1 MAPVSTTLEEPIEP
15 PAAVPVPS
23 ERISWGAIIG
33 GAVTALGVGALLYA
47 LGFALGLSAI
57 NPDNPSSFRA
67 SSIFTG
73 IWSLVTAF
81 LALFAGGMVASRGAG
96 VYTRSAGA
104 IHGLVMWGLT
114 TIAGT
119 VLVFNL
125 LTLAIGGAAAIGK
138 TAIEAGAGAVSDTA
152 GQAPGLAH
160 ALGINFDDLLAPIN
174 RRLRAENKPQI
185 TAAQLEAATKDVI
198 GDSLRQGR
206 LDRDMLTASIAQ
218 KTNLSRQDAD
228 DIATRMQAA
237 FDRTVERAR
246 VTVGGTA
253 NSLQTGAL
261 RAAEETGKAFW
272 GVFGALLIG
281 LVSAVLGA
289 IAGSRHRDDIDFRG
303 RGPERGVPAVSPT
316 GVPGTFF
323 PRTRTN
329 P

>member
-1 MAPVSTTLEEPIEP
+1 MAPVTTTLEEPIEP
-15 PAAVPVPS
+15 STPVAPPS

-57 NPDNPSSFRA
+57 DPDNPSSFRA

-114 TIAGT
+114 TIAGA
-119 VLVFNL
+119 LLLFNI
-125 LTLAIGGAAAIGK
+125 LTLAIGSAAALGK
-138 TAIEAGAGAVSDTA
+138 TAIETGASAVSGTA
-152 GQAPGLAH
+152 GEAPGLAK
-160 ALGINFDDLLAPIN
+160 ALGVNFDDLLAPVN
-174 RRLRAENKPQI
+174 RRLRAEGKPAV
-185 TAAQLEAATKDVI
+185 TSSQLEAASKDVV
-198 GDSLRQGR
+198 GDALRQGR
-206 LDRDMLTASIAQ
+206 LDRDTLTASIAQ
-218 KTNLSRQDAD
+218 KTNLSRADAE
-228 DIATRMQAA
+228 DIATRMQDA
-237 FDRTVERAR
+237 FNRTVERAR
-246 VTVGGTA
+246 VTVQGTA
-253 NSLQTGAL
+253 SSLQTGAL

-289 IAGSRHRDDIDFRG
+289 IAGTRRRDIDIRG
-303 RGPERGVPAVSPT
+303 RGPDRGVPAVSPS
-316 GVPGTFF
+316 GVPGTFI

>member
-1 MAPVSTTLEEPIEP
+1 MEP
-15 PAAVPVPS
+15 PASEVLPS

-57 NPDNPSSFRA
+57 DPNNPSSFRA

-81 LALFAGGMVASRGAG
+81 LSLFAGGMVASRGSG

-119 VLVFNL
+119 LLVFNL
-125 LTLAIGGAAAIGK
+125 LTLAIGGAAALGK
-138 TAIEAGAGAVSDTA
+138 TAIETGANAVSNTA
-152 GQAPGLAH
+152 GQAPGLAQ
-160 ALGINFDDLLAPIN
+160 ALGIDWNDLLAPVN
-174 RRLRAENKPQI
+174 QRLRAENKPQV
-185 TAAQLEAATKDVI
+185 TPAQLEAATKDVV
-198 GDSLRQGR
+198 GNALQQGR
-206 LDRDMLTASIAQ
+206 LDRDTLTSAIAQ
-218 KTNLSRQDAD
+218 NTKLSRADAE
-228 DIATRMQAA
+228 DIATRVQGA

-246 VTVGGTA
+246 DTVQGTA
-253 NSLQTGAL
+253 SSLQTGAL

-289 IAGSRHRDDIDFRG
+289 IAGTRRRDIDIR
-303 RGPERGVPAVSPT
+303 RGPDRGVPAVSPS

>member
-1 MAPVSTTLEEPIEP
+1 MAPVTTTLEEPIEP
-15 PAAVPVPS
+15 PAAVAPPS

-57 NPDNPSSFRA
+57 DPNNPSSFRA

-96 VYTRSAGA
+96 VYTRGAGA

-114 TIAGT
+114 TIAGAL
-119 VLVFNL
+119 LVFNI
-125 LTLAIGGAAAIGK
+125 LTLAIGSAAALGK
-138 TAIEAGAGAVSDTA
+138 TAIETGANAVSGTA
-152 GQAPGLAH
+152 GQAPGLAK
-160 ALGINFDDLLAPIN
+160 ALGVDFNDLLAPVN

-185 TAAQLEAATKDVI
+185 TASQLEAATKDVV
-198 GDSLRQGR
+198 GDAVRQGR
-206 LDRDMLTASIAQ
+206 LDRDVLTSSIAQ
-218 KTNLSRQDAD
+218 KTNLSRADAE

-246 VTVGGTA
+246 VTVRGTA
-253 NSLQTGAL
+253 SSLQTGAL

-281 LVSAVLGA
+281 LISAVLGA
-289 IAGSRHRDDIDFRG
+289 IAGTRHRDRDIRG
-303 RGPERGVPAVSPT
+303 RGPDRGVPAVSPS